1 MLRTIAALVLDMA
14 AKRLPHSGHP
24 EQWELPELMDA
35 LQKTFQQTY
44 DAQVGS
50 ASPTGIVN
58 GFNGLQPLISEM
70 IGLAIHCRD
79 SLAIQFWKT
88 DKNSGST
95 HTHTSTYYIYIHK
108 YYIYIVFSYLCP
120 S

>member
-14 AKRLPHSGHP
+14 AKRLPHSSLHP

-50 ASPTGIVN
+50 VSPTGTVN
-58 GFNGLQPLISEM
+58 GFIRGP
-70 IGLAIHCRD
+70 
-79 SLAIQFWKT
+79 SLKVCANNVHPTTALLCINQ
-88 DKNSGST
+88 GSD
-95 HTHTSTYYIYIHK
+95 
-108 YYIYIVFSYLCP
+108 FSF
-120 S
+120 

>member
-14 AKRLPHSGHP
+14 AKRLPHSSLHP

-50 ASPTGIVN
+50 VSPTGTVN
-58 GFNGLQPLISEM
+58 GFIRDPSLKVCANNGYPTTLRGVISLFDWE
-70 IGLAIHCRD
+70 
-79 SLAIQFWKT
+79 
-88 DKNSGST
+88 
-95 HTHTSTYYIYIHK
+95 
-108 YYIYIVFSYLCP
+108 
-120 S
+120 